1 MEAMT
6 DDIDGIENIDDIY
19 ENIDDIGNID
29 DIDDIDTI
37 GDIGEIDATGYDN
50 AYDLNRHRGKTGTL
64 HLLQVKY

>member
-29 DIDDIDTI
+29 DIDTI
-37 GDIGEIDATGYDN
+37 GDIVEIDATGYDN